1 MPKATPFADVR
12 SYLPAQDQW
21 SECPLS
27 EHGTWEPPWA
37 PSPRSQPQAPS
48 ALPAAHPG
56 SCPCSLREPVQGALL
71 RPAWEGAFPGPPGGS
86 HVLVMK
92 TEARMR
98 VTFFRK
104 TRHSECPHVGGVCV
118 QPAFSGSRQCFRNP
132 AWGFRKSPPGPPEN
146 TGSRSTWQTP
156 SPISGSGPR
165 SAFITCFLGC
175 RYPHGV

>member
-1 MPKATPFADVR
+1 MRERKKQEGDLPKATPFADVR

-56 SCPCSLREPVQGALL
+56 SCPCSLREPVQGALH

-104 TRHSECPHVGGVCV
+104 TRHSECPHVGGVRPAGLLRISAVLPETCLGV
-118 QPAFSGSRQCFRNP
+118 Q
-132 AWGFRKSPPGPPEN
+132 EV
-146 TGSRSTWQTP
+146 TP
-156 SPISGSGPR
+156 RP
-165 SAFITCFLGC
+165 T
-175 RYPHGV
+175 